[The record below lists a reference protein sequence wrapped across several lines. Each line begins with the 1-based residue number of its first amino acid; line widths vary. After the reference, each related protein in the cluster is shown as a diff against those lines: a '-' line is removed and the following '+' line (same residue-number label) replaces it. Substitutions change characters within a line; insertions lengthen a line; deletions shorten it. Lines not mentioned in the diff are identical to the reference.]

1 LFWFFSIEF
10 RSIDRFHSILTIF
23 GEGKKKR
30 EERER
35 RESLLAAKKEKKKKT
50 RPPLHTHLHTY
61 THTLHTQNHGR
72 RIENEENADETPGP
86 TKLEE
91 VEREGEED

>member
-1 LFWFFSIEF
+1 LEKEKKERREFS
-10 RSIDRFHSILTIF
+10 RRQ
-23 GEGKKKR
+23 KR
-30 EERER
+30 EEE
-35 RESLLAAKKEKKKKT
+35 EENATAFT
-50 RPPLHTHLHTY
+50 RTLTH
-61 THTLHTQNHGR
+61 LHTQNHGR

>member
-1 LFWFFSIEF
+1 LEK
-10 RSIDRFHSILTIF
+10 
-23 GEGKKKR
+23 EKKR
-30 EERER
+30 EKRER
-35 RESLLAAKKEKKKKT
+35 RDSLSPPKKRRRRRKRDRLYT
-50 RPPLHTHLHTY
+50 HTY
-61 THTLHTQNHGR
+61 TLTHTLHTQNHGR